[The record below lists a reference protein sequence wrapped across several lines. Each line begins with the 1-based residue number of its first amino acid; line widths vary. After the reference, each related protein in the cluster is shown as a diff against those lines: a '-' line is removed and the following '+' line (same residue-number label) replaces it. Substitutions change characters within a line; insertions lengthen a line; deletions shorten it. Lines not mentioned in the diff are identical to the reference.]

1 MNTSLGKKYFEP
13 SSTTGS
19 QRVLLANG
27 ARGAA
32 VLILFCFVS
41 SFALKA
47 GGTGQAFSTP
57 QELVSALQQAVNTT
71 NRAGFATLFGPDS
84 QWLAN
89 PDTVQAADNLAEFS
103 AAFNLTN
110 GLAKNSADRMTLVV
124 GTNAWPFPIPLVR
137 TAKGWCFDTDAG
149 REEILNR
156 RIGRNEIEALEAMRA
171 YVEAQ
176 REYASKDRDDDGV
189 LEYAQQISSSPGK
202 TDGLYWPSDLNG
214 ELSPLGPFYAEAQE
228 EGYFTKKRSETAEP
242 QPFHGYYFKIL
253 KAQGKNAPGGKYN
266 YIINGN
272 MIAGFAQVAWPAEY
286 GETGVMT
293 FIVNQQGRVYQ
304 TDLGPTTSKIAAKMT
319 DYDPD
324 SRWWLSPD

>member
-1 MNTSLGKKYFEP
+1 M
-13 SSTTGS
+13 
-19 QRVLLANG
+19 LLANG

-71 NRAGFATLFGPDS
+71 NRAGFATLFETDS

-110 GLAKNSADRMTLVV
+110 GLAKNPPNGLTLVV

-137 TAKGWCFDTDAG
+137 PPRVGALIPMPVVKRFSTGGLDETKLRRWKLCAPMSKPSANMLAKTATMTAFWSM
-149 REEILNR
+149 
-156 RIGRNEIEALEAMRA
+156 RNKSPVPRA
-171 YVEAQ
+171 
-176 REYASKDRDDDGV
+176 KPTG
-189 LEYAQQISSSPGK
+189 
-202 TDGLYWPSDLNG
+202 YWPSDLNG

-228 EGYFTKKRSETAEP
+228 EGYFTKKSETAEP
-242 QPFHGYYFKIL
+242 RPFHGYYFKIL
-253 KAQGKNAPGGKYN
+253 KAQGKKPQAGST
-266 YIINGN
+266 IASSMA
-272 MIAGFAQVAWPAEY
+272 MIAGFAQVAWPA
-286 GETGVMT
+286 GTG
-293 FIVNQQGRVYQ
+293 NRRH
-304 TDLGPTTSKIAAKMT
+304 DLHCESTGP
-319 DYDPD
+319 
-324 SRWWLSPD
+324 RLSNRPGADHL